1 MNPTD
6 IKRVKIIPK
15 QPRFISDILK
25 FPTRIDSEIEL
36 DLNIKEIIRCMQFA
50 DVFEGDVLLTPE
62 NFNTDNSAIDSENDK
77 TRDGVWN
84 ELDELLDENEQKG
97 DSSTEE
103 TPSV

>member
-15 QPRFISDILK
+15 RPRFISGILK
-25 FPTRIDSEIEL
+25 FPARIDSEIEL
-36 DLNIKEIIRCMQFA
+36 DLNVKEIIRCMQFA

-62 NFNTDNSAIDSENDK
+62 NFNADNSAIDSENDK